1 MRKYPESLEKLI
13 QELKKL
19 PGIGRVSAERL
30 AFFLLSQPDE
40 RALTLSQALVEVKEK
55 IRLCQECFHYAEGE
69 RCAICLDPGRDR
81 TVICVVSQPHEVLK
95 FEKTS
100 EFYGLYH
107 VLGGLISPVNDV
119 SPDDLH
125 IDELLGRLRAGET
138 QELILALDPKVEG
151 EATAMYIARQIRKT
165 LDQNVKITQLA
176 HGVPVGRDLEFA
188 DEITLGKA
196 LRGRVAL

>member
-1 MRKYPESLEKLI
+1 MRKYPEALERLI

-30 AFFLLSQPDE
+30 AFFLLSQPEE
-40 RALTLSQALVEVKEK
+40 RALALSRILAEVKQK
-55 IRLCQECFHYAEGE
+55 IRLCEICFHYAEGTK
-69 RCAICLDPGRDR
+69 CAICLDPSREPGLL
-81 TVICVVSQPHEVLK
+81 CVVSQPHEVLK
-95 FEKTS
+95 IEKTG
-100 EFYGLYH
+100 EFHGLYH

-119 SPDDLH
+119 SPEDLH
-125 IDELLGRLRAGET
+125 VDELMARLRTGT
-138 QELILALDPKVEG
+138 FQEVILALDPKVEG
-151 EATAMYIARQIRKT
+151 EATAMYLARKIRP
-165 LDQNVKITQLA
+165 LGLKITQLA

>member
-1 MRKYPESLEKLI
+1 MNNYPKALERLI

-30 AFFLLSQPDE
+30 AFHLLSQPGE
-40 RALTLSQALVEVKEK
+40 RVLNLSQALLDVKEK
-55 IRLCQECFHYAEGE
+55 IQLCATCFNYAQGP
-69 RCAICLDPGRDR
+69 RCAICSDPNRDQSLL
-81 TVICVVSQPHEVLK
+81 CVVGHPQEVVR
-95 FEKTS
+95 FEHTC

-119 SPDDLH
+119 SPDDLN
-125 IDELLGRLRAGET
+125 IEELMLRLKEGHVREV
-138 QELILALDPKVEG
+138 ILALDPKVEG
-151 EATAMYIARQIRKT
+151 EATSMYLARKIRPLVSKT
-165 LDQNVKITQLA
+165 TQLA

-196 LRGRVAL
+196 LRGRVAI